1 MTGHI
6 QAGTT
11 YTVQPGDTLSSI
23 AQRAYNDSSQAA
35 YMVIYNA
42 NKQVIGSNPNLIRA
56 GQVLYIPSVTA
67 GPAVQIKP
75 GTTYTVQPG
84 DTLSSIALRAY
95 GNAAEHYWHKIYKEN
110 KDVIGDDPNLIRPGE
125 VLDIPVLSGDLED
138 DK

>member
-1 MTGHI
+1 MAGHI
-6 QAGTT
+6 QAGTN
-11 YTVQPGDTLSSI
+11 YTVQAGDTLSSI

-42 NKQVIGSNPNLIRA
+42 NKGVIGSNPNLIRP
-56 GQVLYIPSVTA
+56 GQVLHIPPVEA
-67 GPAVQIKP
+67 GPNVQIKP
-75 GTTYTVQPG
+75 GTKYTVQPG
-84 DTLSSIALRAY
+84 DTLSAIALQAY
-95 GNAAEHYWHKIYKEN
+95 GNAAEHYWHKIYKAN

>member
-6 QAGTT
+6 QA
-11 YTVQPGDTLSSI
+11 
-23 AQRAYNDSSQAA
+23 
-35 YMVIYNA
+35 
-42 NKQVIGSNPNLIRA
+42 
-56 GQVLYIPSVTA
+56 
-67 GPAVQIKP
+67 

-110 KDVIGDDPNLIRPGE
+110 KDVIGDDLNLIRPGE

>member
-23 AQRAYNDSSQAA
+23 AQSAYNDSSQNA

-42 NKQVIGSNPNLIRA
+42 NKQIIGGNPNLIRA
-56 GQVLYIPSVTA
+56 GQVLYIPAITA
-67 GPAVQIKP
+67 GPEVQVKP
-75 GTTYTVQPG
+75 GKTYTVQPG
-84 DTLSSIALRAY
+84 DTLSAIALRAY
-95 GNAAEHYWHKIYKEN
+95 GNAAEHYWHKIYKAN
-110 KDVIGDDPNLIRPGE
+110 KDVIGADPNLIRPGQ
-125 VLDIPVLSGDLED
+125 VLEIPVLSGDLED

>member
-23 AQRAYNDSSQAA
+23 AQSAYNDSSQTA

-42 NKQVIGSNPNLIRA
+42 NKQIIGGNPNLIRA
-56 GQVLYIPSVTA
+56 GQVLYIPAITA
-67 GPAVQIKP
+67 GPTVQVKP

-84 DTLSSIALRAY
+84 DTLSSIALRVY

-125 VLDIPVLSGDLED
+125 VLAIPVLSGDLSD